1 MKKTIRDLSIAYYAF
16 YILAILG
23 ALAGYYILR
32 NGFTINPQ
40 SQTGI
45 ALSTFL
51 IVLIIGSVPLSLAVF
66 NKYTKKLVQLTD
78 ESEKFQKYRKA
89 ALIRISVIGI
99 GLVMGIIF
107 FYVMQSQSMIF
118 CAGIAA
124 IGLFFC
130 KPSESKIISDLQL
143 EEFSE

>member
-1 MKKTIRDLSIAYYAF
+1 MKKILRDISVAYYAF

-32 NGFTINPQ
+32 NGFTIDPQ

-45 ALSTFL
+45 TFSSLL
-51 IVLIIGSVPLSLAVF
+51 IVLIIGSVPISLAVF
-66 NKYTKKLVQLTD
+66 NKYTKKLALLNE
-78 ESEKFQKYRKA
+78 ESEKLQKYRKA
-89 ALIRISVIGI
+89 AFIRIFVIGT
-99 GLVMGIIF
+99 GLVLGIIF

-130 KPSESKIISDLQL
+130 KPSESKIVSDLHL
-143 EEFSE
+143 EDYSD

>member
-1 MKKTIRDLSIAYYAF
+1 MKKTIRDISIAYYAF

-32 NGFTINPQ
+32 NGFTIDPQ
-40 SQTGI
+40 SQNGI
-45 ALSTFL
+45 TLSTVL
-51 IVLIIGSVPLSLAVF
+51 IVLIIGSVPLSLAIF
-66 NKYTKKLVQLTD
+66 NKHTKKLALLED
-78 ESEKFQKYRKA
+78 ESEKFIKYRKA
-89 ALIRISVIGI
+89 AFLRIMVLGV
-99 GLVMGIIF
+99 GLVLGIVF

-124 IGLFFC
+124 IGLFCC
-130 KPSESKIISDLQL
+130 KPNESKIISDLQL